1 MRNYSPEFRLE
12 RYRIL
17 ILAGTAFIAAWAIQ
31 QVSSLAFLFITIFA
45 GFELVYVAATYGVE
59 GETLDHLLI
68 AADQAMYRAKSNH
81 KLDKISKRS
90 LPSAATEFRNDDR
103 AEIDTDNLASVS
115 IN

>member
-1 MRNYSPEFRLE
+1 M
-12 RYRIL
+12 
-17 ILAGTAFIAAWAIQ
+17 
-31 QVSSLAFLFITIFA
+31 SSLAFLSITIFA

-81 KLDKISKRS
+81 KLDKIPKRS
-90 LPSAATEFRNDDR
+90 LPSAETTEFKNDDP